1 MENLP
6 IDNSTLIFAVAIL
19 LSPYFLKRIQTLNT
33 IANTVVSLGILGTF
47 SGIFLGL
54 LYFDVSNISASVPQL
69 LTGLKT
75 AFLTSI
81 AGLVSSLILKSFPQI
96 YGIKVSVMDTKKD
109 EANIETM
116 INLLSRIEKAIAG
129 EGETTLVTQ
138 VQKLRT
144 SNADRLDK
152 LDNSFNDFAEKMV
165 ADSTQS
171 LIDALTQVM
180 KDFNTQINEQFGD
193 NFKQLNDAVGKMLEW
208 QKEYAGRVESMT
220 DQFQRT
226 LSGIVQCEQVLTSLT
241 KKAAVYQDTST
252 KLQELL
258 SNLNTNLVAISE
270 MSQNAKNAFPTIQKQ
285 IQDLTEHFSNA
296 VESAVRENN
305 RMFETQKIAIDS
317 QINSM
322 STSYQQLGNQ
332 QQKLITELNS
342 RIEKLMKDNADR
354 ITEQL
359 KNLDDE
365 LADELNKALTSLGSQ
380 LTSLSD
386 KFVKDYT
393 PLTQELQKLVQ
404 MASRKN

>member
-1 MENLP
+1 MDY
-6 IDNSTLIFAVAIL
+6 ISLIFASAIL
-19 LSPYFLKRIQTLNT
+19 LSPLQLKRIQTLNT

-47 SGIFLGL
+47 LGIFLGL
-54 LYFDVSNISASVPQL
+54 INFDVTNISASVPQL

-81 AGLVSSLILKSFPQI
+81 AGLISSLILKSYPQV
-96 YGIKVSVMDTKKD
+96 YGIQIPKSDSKKD

-116 INLLSRIEKAIAG
+116 INLLSRIEKSIAG

-152 LDNSFNDFAEKMV
+152 LDKSFNDFAEKMV

-171 LIDALTQVM
+171 LIEALTQVM
-180 KDFNTQINEQFGD
+180 RDFNTQINEQFGD
-193 NFKQLNDAVGKMLEW
+193 NFKQLNDAVGKMLDW
-208 QKEYAGRVESMT
+208 QIEYAGRVKSMT
-220 DQFQRT
+220 DQFQKT
-226 LSGIVQCEQVLTSLT
+226 LDGIVECERVLTSLSN
-241 KKAAVYQDTST
+241 KAAVYQDTST

-258 SNLNTNLVAISE
+258 NNLNTNLVAINE
-270 MSQNAKNAFPTIQKQ
+270 MSQNAKSAFPTIQKQ
-285 IQDLTEHFSNA
+285 IQELTEHFSSA
-296 VESAVRENN
+296 VQSAVRENN
-305 RMFETQKIAIDS
+305 RMFETQKTAIDY
-317 QINSM
+317 QINAM
-322 STSYQQLGNQ
+322 TTSYQQLGNQ

-354 ITEQL
+354 ITDQL

-380 LTSLSD
+380 LTSLSN
-386 KFVKDYT
+386 KFVQDYT
-393 PLTQELQKLVQ
+393 PLTMELQKLVQ
-404 MASRKN
+404 MANRTN

>member
-1 MENLP
+1 MDY
-6 IDNSTLIFAVAIL
+6 ISLIFASAIL
-19 LSPYFLKRIQTLNT
+19 LSPLQLKRIQTLNT

-47 SGIFLGL
+47 TGIFLGL
-54 LYFDVSNISASVPQL
+54 INFDVTNISASVPQL

-81 AGLVSSLILKSFPQI
+81 AGLISSLILKSFPQV
-96 YGIKVSVMDTKKD
+96 YGIQIPKSDSKKD

-116 INLLSRIEKAIAG
+116 INILSRIEKSIAG

-152 LDNSFNDFAEKMV
+152 LDKSFNDFAEKMV

-171 LIDALTQVM
+171 LIEALTQVM
-180 KDFNTQINEQFGD
+180 RDFNTQINEQFGD
-193 NFKQLNDAVGKMLEW
+193 NFKQLNDAVGKMLDW
-208 QKEYAGRVESMT
+208 QIEYAGRVESMT
-220 DQFQRT
+220 DQFQKT
-226 LSGIVQCEQVLTSLT
+226 LDGIVECERVLTSLSN
-241 KKAAVYQDTST
+241 KAAVYQDTST

-258 SNLNTNLVAISE
+258 NNLNTNLVAINE
-270 MSQNAKNAFPTIQKQ
+270 MSQNAKSAFPTIQKQ
-285 IQDLTEHFSNA
+285 IQELTEHFSSA
-296 VESAVRENN
+296 VQSAVRENN
-305 RMFETQKIAIDS
+305 RMFETQKTAIDY
-317 QINSM
+317 QINAM
-322 STSYQQLGNQ
+322 TTSYQQLGNQ

-354 ITEQL
+354 ITDQL

-380 LTSLSD
+380 LTSLSN
-386 KFVKDYT
+386 KFVEDYT

-404 MASRKN
+404 MANRKN

>member
-1 MENLP
+1 MDY
-6 IDNSTLIFAVAIL
+6 ISLIFASAIL
-19 LSPYFLKRIQTLNT
+19 LSPLQLKRIQTLNT

-47 SGIFLGL
+47 TGIFLGL
-54 LYFDVSNISASVPQL
+54 INFDVTNISASVPQL

-81 AGLVSSLILKSFPQI
+81 AGLISSLILKSFPQV
-96 YGIKVSVMDTKKD
+96 YGIQIPQSDSKKD

-116 INLLSRIEKAIAG
+116 INLLSRIEKSIAG

-152 LDNSFNDFAEKMV
+152 LDKSFNDFAEKMV

-171 LIDALTQVM
+171 LIEALTQVM
-180 KDFNTQINEQFGD
+180 RDFNTQINEQFGD
-193 NFKQLNDAVGKMLEW
+193 NFKQLNDAVGKMLDW
-208 QKEYAGRVESMT
+208 QIEYAGRVESMT
-220 DQFQRT
+220 DQFQKT
-226 LSGIVQCEQVLTSLT
+226 LDGMVECERVLTSLSN
-241 KKAAVYQDTST
+241 KAAVYQDTST

-258 SNLNTNLVAISE
+258 NNLNTNLVAINE
-270 MSQNAKNAFPTIQKQ
+270 MSQNAKSAFPTIQKQ
-285 IQDLTEHFSNA
+285 IQELTEHFSSA
-296 VESAVRENN
+296 VQSAVRENN
-305 RMFETQKIAIDS
+305 RMFETQKTAIDY
-317 QINSM
+317 QINAM
-322 STSYQQLGNQ
+322 TTSYQQLGNQ

-354 ITEQL
+354 ITDQL

-380 LTSLSD
+380 LTSLSN
-386 KFVKDYT
+386 KFVEDYT
-393 PLTQELQKLVQ
+393 PLTKELQKLVQ
-404 MASRKN
+404 MANRKN

>member
-1 MENLP
+1 MDY
-6 IDNSTLIFAVAIL
+6 ISLIFASAIL
-19 LSPYFLKRIQTLNT
+19 LSPLQLKRIQTLNT

-47 SGIFLGL
+47 LGIFLGL
-54 LYFDVSNISASVPQL
+54 INFDVTNISASVPQL

-81 AGLVSSLILKSFPQI
+81 AGLISSLILKSYPQV
-96 YGIKVSVMDTKKD
+96 YGIQIPKSDSKKD

-116 INLLSRIEKAIAG
+116 INLLSRIEKSIAG

-152 LDNSFNDFAEKMV
+152 LDKSFNDFAEKMV

-171 LIDALTQVM
+171 LIEALTQVM
-180 KDFNTQINEQFGD
+180 RDFNTQINEQFGD
-193 NFKQLNDAVGKMLEW
+193 NFKQLNDAVGKMLDW
-208 QKEYAGRVESMT
+208 QIEYAGRVESMT
-220 DQFQRT
+220 DQFQKT
-226 LSGIVQCEQVLTSLT
+226 LDGIVECERVLTSLSN
-241 KKAAVYQDTST
+241 KAAVYQDTST

-258 SNLNTNLVAISE
+258 NNLNTNLVAINE
-270 MSQNAKNAFPTIQKQ
+270 MSQNAKSAFPTIQKQ
-285 IQDLTEHFSNA
+285 IQELTEHFSSA
-296 VESAVRENN
+296 VQSAVRENN
-305 RMFETQKIAIDS
+305 RMFETQKTAIDY
-317 QINSM
+317 QINAM
-322 STSYQQLGNQ
+322 TTSYQQLGNQ

-354 ITEQL
+354 ITDQL

-380 LTSLSD
+380 LTSLSN
-386 KFVKDYT
+386 KFVQDYT
-393 PLTQELQKLVQ
+393 PLTMELQKLVQ
-404 MASRKN
+404 MANRTN